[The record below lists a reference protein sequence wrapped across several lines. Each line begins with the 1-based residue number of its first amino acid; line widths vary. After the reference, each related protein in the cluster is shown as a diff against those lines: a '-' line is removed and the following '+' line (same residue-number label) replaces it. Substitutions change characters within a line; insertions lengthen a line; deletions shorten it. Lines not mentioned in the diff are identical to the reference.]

1 MREII
6 HKELKE
12 YLCKYIKDTRKSM
25 KLSQEKM
32 AEKLI
37 MDARSYAD
45 IENGSNMCGTITFIY
60 FMLYMVEDIE
70 AAFEGIAVV
79 IENAKE
85 HVA

>member
-1 MREII
+1 MRETT

-12 YLCKYIKDTRKSM
+12 YLCKYMKDTRKSI

-45 IENGSNMCGTITFIY
+45 IKNGYNMCGTITFIC
-60 FMLYMVEDIE
+60 FLLYMVENIE
-70 AAFEGIAVV
+70 MAFHGVVAVT
-79 IENAKE
+79 
-85 HVA
+85 